1 MPCLIQE
8 RTRLSTVGTDMMKI
22 ISHAA
27 AAAATSSYAIHTNW
41 YTDNGATDHITSEL
55 EKLSIRDKY
64 NGEDQI
70 HTASGKGMKISHI
83 GDSSISTSSHNLH
96 LKNILYV
103 PKAKKNLVS
112 VHQLTTDNSA
122 FVEFHLDFF
131 LIKDQ
136 ATRRTLLREPCRSG
150 LYPLPPSPSI
160 KHHAY
165 GVSRPSISRW
175 HDRLGHPSSTTVRH
189 IVRINKLPCLD
200 ESNNEFVCVACQQ
213 EKAHSC
219 HILFQL
225 VSLALL

>member
-1 MPCLIQE
+1 MPCLLQE
-8 RTRLSTVGTDMMKI
+8 RTLLSTVSTDMMKI
-22 ISHAA
+22 TSHAA
-27 AAAATSSYAIHTNW
+27 VAATSSYTIHTNW
-41 YTDNGATDHITSEL
+41 YTDSGATDHITSEL

-70 HTASGKGMKISHI
+70 HTDSDKGMKINHI
-83 GDSSISTSSHNLH
+83 GDSSVSTSSRNLH